1 MATSLNDASGTESD
15 QSCSNTF
22 SVTTYP
28 SVLLCVAQENLTTAH
43 QFGQWKSCAQAL
55 TFSNLWLGMWMMI
68 AKAHMRGLWEA
79 CRCCCCILFTRY
91 VSPSFHIGSPSY
103 LFTQL
108 GISRRSM
115 CIGACYA
122 GTASW
127 CDLRDPGWGDPGF
140 RHCDFFAWHL
150 PVIFNICGFE
160 LLLQGWPAQDGA
172 HKLPGHYVSSLL
184 LDMSF
189 HYVMFW
195 FLWCFCAFL
204 CCFFV
209 VLLLACVGLV
219 SVFFFS
225 RRGMVSY
232 WLAPRTRKPVT
243 ALASLAV
250 INTASKHLHNDLA
263 RAIKALEQK
272 KRRICALW
280 PNLCHNI
287 LLVFGLDI
295 LWHLAMSLLDVSLD
309 CDVLISSTSYSGF
322 D

>member
-1 MATSLNDASGTESD
+1 MDWKDQLTRRWWQEPATFNVMTHLSKNCHDSISAWGFPRCHPDDEAPRQGTCCWLLAYCAWWHTESD

-28 SVLLCVAQENLTTAH
+28 SVLLCVAQETWLLHTNLGNENLAH
-43 QFGQWKSCAQAL
+43 RHWPSAIG
-55 TFSNLWLGMWMMI
+55 WLSMWMMI

-79 CRCCCCILFTRY
+79 CRCCCCILFTLY
-91 VSPSFHIGSPSY
+91 VSPSFHFRFTLF

-150 PVIFNICGFE
+150 PVIFKMLGFE

-189 HYVMFW
+189 HFVMFW
-195 FLWCFCAFL
+195 FLWCFCAFCFVSLWFCCLLVLVWLL
-204 CCFFV
+204 C
-209 VLLLACVGLV
+209 
-219 SVFFFS
+219 FS
-225 RRGMVSY
+225 F
-232 WLAPRTRKPVT
+232 
-243 ALASLAV
+243 LAV
-250 INTASKHLHNDLA
+250 EWYHINLHH
-263 RAIKALEQK
+263 E
-272 KRRICALW
+272 
-280 PNLCHNI
+280 P
-287 LLVFGLDI
+287 G
-295 LWHLAMSLLDVSLD
+295 SLLQHRLH
-309 CDVLISSTSYSGF
+309 LQ
-322 D
+322 

>member
-1 MATSLNDASGTESD
+1 MNWEDQLTRRWWQEPATFNVMTHLSKNYHDSISAWGFPPVPSWWWSATTGYLLLAACLLRLVTYGVWPKLQQHLFSD
-15 QSCSNTF
+15 NVPIC
-22 SVTTYP
+22 P
-28 SVLLCVAQENLTTAH
+28 SVCGTGNLTTAH

-91 VSPSFHIGSPSY
+91 VSPSFHFRFTLIPSY

-150 PVIFNICGFE
+150 PVIFNMCGFE
-160 LLLQGWPAQDGA
+160 LLLQGWPAQDRA

-184 LDMSF
+184 LDIVNFYQIEYFSSKNIF
-189 HYVMFW
+189 
-195 FLWCFCAFL
+195 FCL
-204 CCFFV
+204 
-209 VLLLACVGLV
+209 
-219 SVFFFS
+219 
-225 RRGMVSY
+225 
-232 WLAPRTRKPVT
+232 
-243 ALASLAV
+243 
-250 INTASKHLHNDLA
+250 N
-263 RAIKALEQK
+263 
-272 KRRICALW
+272 
-280 PNLCHNI
+280 
-287 LLVFGLDI
+287 
-295 LWHLAMSLLDVSLD
+295 
-309 CDVLISSTSYSGF
+309 
-322 D
+322 